1 MNGGRAA
8 NRGGQRVHMLERLD
22 ENAIVNVWASNL
34 HQEMARILEILDEYP
49 YVGMVG
55 HSCSRGVCSF
65 WSRCVTITKDT
76 EFPGIV
82 YHPQQGARSS
92 FEYNYQTLK
101 LNVDLLK
108 IIQLGLCFCSED
120 ARIYGPTVWQFN
132 FKFDLQKDAHA
143 QNSID
148 LLTKHGIQWK
158 RHETDG
164 IDAIEF
170 AELLIAS
177 GVACNPGL
185 FPCVFDER
193 SR

>member
-1 MNGGRAA
+1 MNT
-8 NRGGQRVHMLERLD
+8 HMLAWSA
-22 ENAIVNVWASNL
+22 NQHSFPAFASFTF
-34 HQEMARILEILDEYP
+34 AP
-49 YVGMVG
+49 PPPPPT
-55 HSCSRGVCSF
+55 CSS
-65 WSRCVTITKDT
+65 KDT

-82 YHPQQGARSS
+82 YHPQQAARSS

-108 IIQLGLCFCSED
+108 IIQLGLCFCAED

-132 FKFDLQKDAHA
+132 FKFDLQHDAHA

-164 IDAIEF
+164 IDVVEF

-177 GVACNPGL
+177 GVACNPG
-185 FPCVFDER
+185 
-193 SR
+193 